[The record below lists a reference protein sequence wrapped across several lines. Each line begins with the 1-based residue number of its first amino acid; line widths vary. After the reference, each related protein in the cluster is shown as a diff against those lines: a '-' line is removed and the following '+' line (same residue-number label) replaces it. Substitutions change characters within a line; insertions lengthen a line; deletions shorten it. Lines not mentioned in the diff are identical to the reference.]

1 MDRREIAAEA
11 AGPTIVAG
19 EILVEI
25 MANERGFGFGEPL
38 ALTGPYP

>member
-1 MDRREIAAEA
+1 MSRRREIAPES

-25 MANERGFGFGEPL
+25 MATEQGLGFL
-38 ALTGPYP
+38 RTGSR

>member
-1 MDRREIAAEA
+1 MSRRREIAAEG

-25 MANERGFGFGEPL
+25 MATEPGLGFLEPL
-38 ALTGPYP
+38 TLMG